1 MTEYTSFSNLW
12 NDLENDELFLVEK
25 NILEF
30 TLQLHQLM
38 KRRGIS
44 KKDLAEAIGTS
55 QAYITK
61 VFKGKANF
69 TIATM
74 TKLSKAVGGRVNIHV
89 TGEEEKN
96 PRWYRAIEGK
106 KKNNPPWWVPDDY
119 EDSYF
124 QAAQGGL
131 TEQLAS

>member
-1 MTEYTSFSNLW
+1 MTEYTSFSELW
-12 NDLENDELFLVEK
+12 SDLENDELFLVEK

-30 TLQLHQLM
+30 TLQLQQLM
-38 KRRGIS
+38 ERKGIS

-74 TKLSKAVGGRVNIHV
+74 TKLSKAIGGRVNIHV
-89 TGEEEKN
+89 TSEEEKN

-106 KKNNPPWWVPDDY
+106 KKVVPRWWRPDDY
-119 EDSYF
+119 ENSYS
-124 QAAQGGL
+124 QNYQGIL
-131 TEQLAS
+131 MEQLAS

>member
-1 MTEYTSFSNLW
+1 MTEYSSFSELW
-12 NDLENDELFLVEK
+12 DDLENDELFLVEK

-30 TLQLHQLM
+30 TIQLQQLM
-38 KRRGIS
+38 ERRGIS
-44 KKDLAEAIGTS
+44 KKDLAKAIGTS

-74 TKLSKAVGGRVNIHV
+74 TKLSKAIGGRVNIHV

-96 PRWYRAIEGK
+96 PRWFRAIEGK
-106 KKNNPPWWVPDDY
+106 KKIIPQWYRPDDY
-119 EDSYF
+119 ENSYSLNS
-124 QAAQGGL
+124 QEL
-131 TEQLAS
+131 LMEQFGS

>member
-1 MTEYTSFSNLW
+1 MTEYTSFSELW
-12 NDLENDELFLVEK
+12 GDLENDELFLVEK
-25 NILEF
+25 NILDF
-30 TLQLHQLM
+30 TLQLQQLM
-38 KRRGIS
+38 ARRGIS

-74 TKLSKAVGGRVNIHV
+74 TKLTKAIGGRVNIHV

-106 KKNNPPWWVPDDY
+106 KKVVPQWWRPEAY
-119 EDSYF
+119 EDSYS
-124 QAAQGGL
+124 QNSEGIL
-131 TEQLAS
+131 MEQLAS

>member
-1 MTEYTSFSNLW
+1 MTEYTSFSELW
-12 NDLENDELFLVEK
+12 CDLENDELFLVEK

-30 TLQLHQLM
+30 TLQLQQLM
-38 KRRGIS
+38 KRKGIS

-74 TKLSKAVGGRVNIHV
+74 TKLSKAIGGRVKIHV
-89 TGEEEKN
+89 TSEEEKN

-106 KKNNPPWWVPDDY
+106 KKVVPQWWRPDDY
-119 EDSYF
+119 EKSYS
-124 QAAQGGL
+124 QNSQGIL
-131 TEQLAS
+131 MEQLAS

>member
-1 MTEYTSFSNLW
+1 MTEYTSFSELGS
-12 NDLENDELFLVEK
+12 DLENDELFLVEK

-30 TLQLHQLM
+30 TLQLQQLM
-38 KRRGIS
+38 ERKGIS

-74 TKLSKAVGGRVNIHV
+74 TKLSKAIGGRVNIHV
-89 TGEEEKN
+89 TSEEEKN

-106 KKNNPPWWVPDDY
+106 KKVVPRWWRPDDY
-119 EDSYF
+119 ENSYS
-124 QAAQGGL
+124 QNYQGIL
-131 TEQLAS
+131 MEQLAS

>member
-1 MTEYTSFSNLW
+1 MER
-12 NDLENDELFLVEK
+12 K
-25 NILEF
+25 
-30 TLQLHQLM
+30 
-38 KRRGIS
+38 GIS

-74 TKLSKAVGGRVNIHV
+74 TKLSKAIGGRVNIHV
-89 TGEEEKN
+89 TSEEEKN

-106 KKNNPPWWVPDDY
+106 KKVVPRWWRPDDY
-119 EDSYF
+119 ENSYS
-124 QAAQGGL
+124 QNYQGIL
-131 TEQLAS
+131 MEQLAS